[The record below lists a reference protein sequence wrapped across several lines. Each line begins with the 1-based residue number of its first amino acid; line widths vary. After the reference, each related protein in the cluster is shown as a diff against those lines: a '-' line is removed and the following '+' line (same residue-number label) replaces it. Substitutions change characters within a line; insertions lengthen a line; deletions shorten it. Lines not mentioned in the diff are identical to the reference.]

1 MKRALL
7 SKCHALVVL
16 LLMPTIMLAQA
27 DVVDVDSIGEDSLMV
42 TQYDFDEFDRVDF
55 CHTPQYVIV
64 TKNGRKG
71 IYDMYLH
78 QNITELE
85 YRELRFNK
93 LENEG
98 DSLESCWFYGKKGY
112 QWGIISVFSEDNSIM
127 SIWMNDPGEIYSLD
141 ECTTIDKRMEKR
153 TKKLLKRFIQAQRM
167 DNAQLVILDAQTGRL
182 KTWVA
187 MDADM
192 KKDGA
197 GMLLAHSCSASLTT
211 PFRDGRPP
219 KNKQLDATSPFM
231 MAVGYNGLAHHGALI
246 IPTMKGDSVEVEA
259 SVYTETDM
267 LNIKERLRVN
277 HAEFSSLS
285 WLTNATEWYG
295 YAAIDNIY
303 EIKDKER
310 KEPIG
315 KQIQFSGMF
324 PVDNP
329 RYTIC
334 IVAEKHSLDV
344 APIVFQE
351 VVNPLAMWLLS
362 KMK

>member
-7 SKCHALVVL
+7 SKCQALVVL
-16 LLMPTIMLAQA
+16 LLMPTLMLAQG
-27 DVVDVDSIGEDSLMV
+27 DVVDVDSIGKDSLMV

-85 YRELRFNK
+85 YRELRFTK

-98 DSLESCWFYGKKGY
+98 DSLESCWFYATMGY
-112 QWGIISVFSEDNSIM
+112 QRGLISVFTEDNTIV
-127 SIWMNDPGEIYSLD
+127 SIWANDPGEIYSLD

-153 TKKLLKRFIQAQRM
+153 SKKLLKRFMKSQQM

-219 KNKQLDATSPFM
+219 KNKLLDATSPFM

-246 IPTMKGDSVEVEA
+246 IPTMKGDSVNVEE

-267 LNIKERLRVN
+267 VNIKERLRVPPTY
-277 HAEFSSLS
+277 SSALS
-285 WLTNATEWYG
+285 WLTAETEWYG
-295 YAAIDNIY
+295 YATTDDMYDN
-303 EIKDKER
+303 KDKER
-310 KEPIG
+310 KEPVG
-315 KQIQFSGMF
+315 KQIQFAGMF
-324 PVDNP
+324 PVENP
-329 RYTIC
+329 RYTLC
-334 IVAEKHSLDV
+334 VVAEKHSTDV
-344 APIVFQE
+344 TPAMFQNI
-351 VVNPLAMWLLS
+351 VNPLVKWLV
-362 KMK
+362 KIR

>member
-1 MKRALL
+1 MKGTLL
-7 SKCHALVVL
+7 SKCQALVVL
-16 LLMPTIMLAQA
+16 LLMPTLMLAQG
-27 DVVDVDSIGEDSLMV
+27 DVVDVDSIGKDSLMV

-85 YRELRFNK
+85 YRELRFTK

-112 QWGIISVFSEDNSIM
+112 QRVIISVFTEDNTIF
-127 SIWMNDPGEIYSLD
+127 SIWANDPGEIYSLD

-153 TKKLLKRFIQAQRM
+153 TKKLLKRFIKSQQM
-167 DNAQLVILDAQTGRL
+167 DNAQLVILDAQTGQL

-219 KNKQLDATSPFM
+219 KNKLLDATSPFI

-246 IPTMKGDSVEVEA
+246 IPTMKGDSVKVEE

-267 LNIKERLRVN
+267 VNIKERLRVN
-277 HAEFSSLS
+277 PTASSALS
-285 WLTNATEWYG
+285 WLTAETEWYG
-295 YAAIDNIY
+295 YATTDDMYDN
-303 EIKDKER
+303 KDKER
-310 KEPIG
+310 KVPVG
-315 KQIQFSGMF
+315 KQIQFAGMF
-324 PVDNP
+324 PVENP

-334 IVAEKHSLDV
+334 VVAEKHSTDV
-344 APIVFQE
+344 TPAMFQDI
-351 VVNPLAMWLLS
+351 VNPLVKWLV
-362 KMK
+362 KAY

>member
-7 SKCHALVVL
+7 SKCQALVVL
-16 LLMPTIMLAQA
+16 LLMPTLMLAQA
-27 DVVDVDSIGEDSLMV
+27 DVVDVDSIGKDSLMV

-71 IYDMYLH
+71 LYDMYLH

-85 YRELRFNK
+85 YRDLRFTK

-112 QWGIISVFSEDNSIM
+112 QWGIISVSTDDNTIF

-141 ECTTIDKRMEKR
+141 ECTTIDKKMEKH
-153 TKKLLKRFIQAQRM
+153 TKKLLKRFIKSQQM

-219 KNKQLDATSPFM
+219 KNKLLDATSPFM

-246 IPTMKGDSVEVEA
+246 IPTMKDDSVEVEE
-259 SVYTETDM
+259 SIYTETDM
-267 LNIKERLRVN
+267 VNIKERLRITP
-277 HAEFSSLS
+277 AESSS
-285 WLTNATEWYG
+285 FPWLTGATDWYG
-295 YAAIDNIY
+295 YATTDIIY
-303 EIKDKER
+303 GNRDKER

-315 KQIQFSGMF
+315 KQIQFAGMF
-324 PVDNP
+324 PIDNP

-334 IVAEKHSLDV
+334 VVAEKHSTDV
-344 APIVFQE
+344 SPSTFQD
-351 VVNPLAMWLLS
+351 VVNPLVKWL
-362 KMK
+362 MNYR

>member
-16 LLMPTIMLAQA
+16 LLMPTLMLAQA
-27 DVVDVDSIGEDSLMV
+27 DVVDVDSIGKDSLMV

-71 IYDMYLH
+71 LYDMYQH

-85 YRELRFNK
+85 YRELRFTK

-98 DSLESCWFYGKKGY
+98 DSLESCWFYATMGY
-112 QWGIISVFSEDNSIM
+112 QRGIISVFTEDNSIV
-127 SIWMNDPGEIYSLD
+127 SIWANDPGEIYSLD
-141 ECTTIDKRMEKR
+141 GCTTIDKRMEKR
-153 TKKLLKRFIQAQRM
+153 TKKLLKRFIQTQQM

-192 KKDGA
+192 KKEGA
-197 GMLLAHSCSASLTT
+197 GLLLAHSCSASLTT

-219 KNKQLDATSPFM
+219 KNKLLDATSPFM
-231 MAVGYNGLAHHGALI
+231 MAVGYNGLAHQGALI
-246 IPTMKGDSVEVEA
+246 IPTMKGDSVEVEE
-259 SVYTETDM
+259 SIYTEADM
-267 LNIKERLRVN
+267 VNIKERLRIN
-277 HAEFSSLS
+277 PAESSSFS
-285 WLTNATEWYG
+285 WLTSATDWYG
-295 YAAIDNIY
+295 YATTDNIY
-303 EIKDKER
+303 GNRDKER

-315 KQIQFSGMF
+315 KQIQFAGMF
-324 PVDNP
+324 PIDNP

-334 IVAEKHSLDV
+334 VVAEKHSTDV
-344 APIVFQE
+344 SPSIFQD
-351 VVNPLAMWLLS
+351 VVKPLVKWLLDYR
-362 KMK
+362 

>member
-1 MKRALL
+1 M

-16 LLMPTIMLAQA
+16 LLMPTIMLAKA

-187 MDADM
+187 M
-192 KKDGA
+192 
-197 GMLLAHSCSASLTT
+197 
-211 PFRDGRPP
+211 
-219 KNKQLDATSPFM
+219 
-231 MAVGYNGLAHHGALI
+231 
-246 IPTMKGDSVEVEA
+246 
-259 SVYTETDM
+259 
-267 LNIKERLRVN
+267 
-277 HAEFSSLS
+277 
-285 WLTNATEWYG
+285 
-295 YAAIDNIY
+295 
-303 EIKDKER
+303 
-310 KEPIG
+310 
-315 KQIQFSGMF
+315 
-324 PVDNP
+324 
-329 RYTIC
+329 
-334 IVAEKHSLDV
+334 
-344 APIVFQE
+344 
-351 VVNPLAMWLLS
+351 
-362 KMK
+362 